1 MTSFTKSFKSSKV
14 DYKTV
19 FGEQET
25 LLHINCTSVSNCFT
39 GDCPTTELYGGI
51 PPWWAGSKV
60 TMGSQEGKEASSNY
74 CCFITKRFVFFL
86 NINLSGLIS
95 DMDTKPSH
103 GCEGGGLTPVPC
115 RSPYSDYQC
124 CLSQVTCS

>member
-39 GDCPTTELYGGI
+39 GDCPTTELYLGHPSLVGWQQGDHGKPEGGCVCVE
-51 PPWWAGSKV
+51 PVATTV
-60 TMGSQEGKEASSNY
+60 VLSQRDL
-74 CCFITKRFVFFL
+74 FFFL
-86 NINLSGLIS
+86 RYKFKWTN
-95 DMDTKPSH
+95 
-103 GCEGGGLTPVPC
+103 
-115 RSPYSDYQC
+115 Q
-124 CLSQVTCS
+124 